1 MSMPL
6 HLHDRNFIKYQT
18 SRDLYRH
25 SLIIEDIKANWPS
38 PVQQPLC
45 LEMDYLEVPPK
56 LLVQSVLDFGWK
68 PGYEVEERER
78 YLQRAKEE
86 YEQHNKRA
94 ILVCVIIRDGD
105 YKNRYPMLFDI
116 DYKA

>member
-1 MSMPL
+1 MPL

-18 SRDLYRH
+18 SRDIYRH
-25 SLIIEDIKANWPS
+25 PLVIEDIKANWPS

-45 LEMDYLEVPPK
+45 LEIDYLEVPPK
-56 LLVQSVLDFGWK
+56 LLVQSVLDYDWK

-94 ILVCVIIRDGD
+94 ILVCVIVRDGD